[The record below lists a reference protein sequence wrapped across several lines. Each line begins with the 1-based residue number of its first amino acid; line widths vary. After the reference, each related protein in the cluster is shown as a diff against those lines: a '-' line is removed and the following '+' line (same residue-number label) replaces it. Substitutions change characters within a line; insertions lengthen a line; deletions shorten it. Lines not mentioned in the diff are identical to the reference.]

1 MSNRLLEALKKNALD
16 AYQQTNPAAVIYGVV
31 ISAKPVEIQVSTK
44 LTLSEEFL
52 ILTRNVKKYKVKADA
67 QYQGDGTI
75 EIEGIDQT
83 GLKELTA
90 EEIEIT
96 VHNELEEGDKV
107 ILLQVQGGQEYV
119 VLDKIMEEG
128 EE

>member
-1 MSNRLLEALKKNALD
+1 MSNRLLEALKQNALD
-16 AYQQTNPAAVIYGVV
+16 AYQQTNPAAVLYGVV
-31 ISAKPVEIQVSTK
+31 ISAKPVEIQVTK

-83 GLKELTA
+83 GLKELAA
-90 EEIEIT
+90 EEIEVT